1 MKRLILIFIFI
12 FSFASLAEAGPPYD
26 TDDPEP
32 VEFQHCEIYCSS
44 RPVHDVDGW
53 SGTAPHFEAN
63 YGALPEL
70 QLHIIAPLA
79 FNAPNNGSTTYGFS
93 DAEVGFKY
101 RFVKESKT
109 LPQIGIF
116 PLIELPTG
124 NQTKGLGSGNTQ
136 VFIPV
141 WLQKSFGKWSTYGGT
156 GYWINP
162 GTGNKNYWFTGLQL
176 QRQITDNFNVGA
188 EIYHTT
194 EKSETENSDT
204 RFNIGMVFDASEHHH
219 ILFSIGRSFNNSVL
233 MQGYIG
239 YQLTLGSEK

>member
-1 MKRLILIFIFI
+1 
-12 FSFASLAEAGPPYD
+12 
-26 TDDPEP
+26 
-32 VEFQHCEIYCSS
+32 
-44 RPVHDVDGW
+44 
-53 SGTAPHFEAN
+53 
-63 YGALPEL
+63 
-70 QLHIIAPLA
+70 
-79 FNAPNNGSTTYGFS
+79 
-93 DAEVGFKY
+93 
-101 RFVKESKT
+101 
-109 LPQIGIF
+109 
-116 PLIELPTG
+116 LIELPTG